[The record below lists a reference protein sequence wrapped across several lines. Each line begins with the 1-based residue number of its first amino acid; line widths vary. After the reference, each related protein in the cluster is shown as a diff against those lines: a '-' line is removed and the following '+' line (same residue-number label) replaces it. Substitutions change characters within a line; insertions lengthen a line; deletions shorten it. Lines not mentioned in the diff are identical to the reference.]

1 MRLITLLIAFFSF
14 MLIACE
20 KEDKLTH
27 KEGTVEG
34 NNIRPFDGVSD
45 VLINN
50 YINRYYIDLIGVQP
64 SDSALITA
72 AERLNTDPKSIEQR
86 DTLINIAISA
96 EVYYDRFFS
105 ITSLIFT
112 EGLER
117 SDFEEKQAEYEAI
130 IELSRANGD
139 SLLVQIFEYEML
151 KMDSL
156 IEAKD
161 RLQSEII
168 NLNQYFRA
176 FCYNYVYDEIN
187 MGSLNFVQ
195 ACFENLFGRSPTPD
209 ELDRGIKM
217 VDGTSTYLFL
227 KGGNSKSDFLNIMI
241 SNPEF
246 LVGRTKD
253 VYNQLVQ
260 RNPNTSETVVGVQ
273 MLQNAANMKDLQVEV
288 AKTKEYAG
296 F

>member
-1 MRLITLLIAFFSF
+1 MRLTILLTFFCAFY
-14 MLIACE
+14 LVACE
-20 KEDKLTH
+20 KEEKLTH

-34 NNIRPFDGVSD
+34 NNLRPFNGVSD

-50 YINRYYIDLIGVQP
+50 YINRYYIDLIGIQP
-64 SDSALITA
+64 SDTALVFA
-72 AERLNTDPKSIEQR
+72 AERINTNPKSIEQR

-96 EVYYDRFFS
+96 EVYFDRFFS

-112 EGLER
+112 EGLEK

-139 SLLVQIFEYEML
+139 SLLVQLFEYEML

-156 IEAKD
+156 IQAKD
-161 RLQSEII
+161 RLQSETI
-168 NLNQYFRA
+168 NLNQFFRA

-195 ACFENLFGRSPTPD
+195 SCFENLFGRAPTPD

-273 MLQNAANMKDLQVEV
+273 MLQNATNIKDLQVEV
-288 AKTKEYAG
+288 AKTSEYAG

>member
-1 MRLITLLIAFFSF
+1 MRLTILLVFFCAFY
-14 MLIACE
+14 LVACE
-20 KEDKLTH
+20 KEEKLTH

-34 NNIRPFDGVSD
+34 NNLRPFDGVSD

-64 SDSALITA
+64 SDTALTTA
-72 AERLNTDPKSIEQR
+72 ALRLNASPKSGELR
-86 DTLINIAISA
+86 DSLINIAISA
-96 EVYYDRFFS
+96 GVYYERFFS
-105 ITSLIFT
+105 VTSLIFT
-112 EGLER
+112 EGLEA
-117 SDFEEKQAEYEAI
+117 SDFSEKQAEYEGSKQIA
-130 IELSRANGD
+130 RANGD
-139 SLLVQIFEYEML
+139 SLLVQVIEYEML

-156 IEAKD
+156 IQAKD
-161 RLQSEII
+161 RLENESIGLKQF
-168 NLNQYFRA
+168 FRA

-195 ACFENLFGRSPTPD
+195 ACFENLFGRAPTPE
-209 ELDRGIKM
+209 ELERAINM
-217 VDGTSTYLFL
+217 VDGKSSYLFL

-241 SNPEF
+241 DNPEF

-253 VYNQLVQ
+253 VFNQLVQ
-260 RNPNTSETVVGVQ
+260 RNPNTSEEVVGVQ
-273 MLQNAANMKDLQVEV
+273 MLQGAANMKDLQVVV